1 MKINKRPFPLATI
14 CGKKPH
20 INTSPDFQRPA
31 VWTTGQKQLLI
42 DTILREYDV
51 PKLYWRKVG
60 AKPDRYDVVDGQQR
74 LRAIWSFFDGEFRCA
89 KDAEPVDELAI
100 AGCSYDELP
109 DDLRTQFDVYPLD
122 IIILEETDED
132 EVREM
137 FIRLQNGTTLK
148 AQEKRNAYPGKMREF
163 VRDLTHHP
171 FFESVGFK
179 NARFT
184 HDLVAAQVVCLEAE
198 GGPTNIRDKNL
209 NAMYEDGKSFN
220 VAGPVAKGVKRK
232 LDALARCFPEKTPEL
247 ERYNVISLY
256 CVVSELMQQ
265 FVFADIDPKLHD
277 WFIDFETRR
286 RVQEKLDEEHADSEW
301 VSYKEKISHSTDSG
315 DSIRFRLD
323 FMLRSLLTAFPDLE
337 RKDNQREFTPQQ
349 KLAVFRRDNGLCQVR
364 LKCDGVKIT
373 WDEWHCDHRMPWS
386 KGGKTSVENAQVA
399 CPSCNLSKSA
409 TYVPAAGA

>member
-1 MKINKRPFPLATI
+1 MDINKKPFPLTTI
-14 CGKKPH
+14 RGKKPH
-20 INTSPDFQRPA
+20 INTNPDFQRPA

-89 KDAEPVDELAI
+89 KNAEPIDELEI
-100 AGCSYDELP
+100 AGFSYDELS
-109 DDLRTQFDVYPLD
+109 DDLRMQFDVYPLD
-122 IIILEETDED
+122 IVILEETDED

-148 AQEKRNAYPGKMREF
+148 AQEKRNAYPGKMRDF
-163 VRDLTHHP
+163 VRALTYHP

-209 NAMYEDGKSFN
+209 NTMYEDGKSFDG
-220 VAGPVAKGVKRK
+220 AGPVAKGVKRK

-265 FVFADIDPKLHD
+265 FVFPDIEPKLHD
-277 WFIDFETRR
+277 WFIDLETRR
-286 RVQEKLDEEHADSEW
+286 RAQEKLDEEHADSEW

-323 FMLRSLLTAFPDLE
+323 FMLRNLLTAFPDLA
-337 RKDNQREFTPQQ
+337 RKDNQRDFTSQQ
-349 KLAVFRRDNGLCQVR
+349 KLAVFRRDNGLCQVH

-373 WDEWHCDHRMPWS
+373 WDEWHCDHRIPWS
-386 KGGKTSVENAQVA
+386 KGGKTSVENAQVS

-409 TYVPAAGA
+409 A